1 MIPAI
6 KYMVLTVIAE
16 GLDNEILRLETAR
29 LFKDIKRREVQKFS
43 REQPIKFKHKYHE
56 VDLHAFL
63 FLFYE
68 IYDKKKHSAVQSA
81 MDDIRVNVNEILQN
95 LDYWLNE
102 FAILHGSLT
111 KNTTVFKIDK
121 NKLYEKY
128 NYNPFGKTLIS

>member
-95 LDYWLNE
+95 FDYYLNE
-102 FAILHGSLT
+102 FALLHGTLT
-111 KNTTVFKIDK
+111 KNITTFNIDK
-121 NKLYEKY
+121 KKVFEKY
-128 NYNPFGKTLIS
+128 NYRAFGTTLVS